1 MANMDIQTVIN
12 DLNRRFAAPLPE
24 FYLRRI
30 IFWHDE
36 DKEFEDK
43 LDDIA
48 INDVK
53 IVRLTGNNTFA
64 VKKIIHD
71 DRTSN
76 LLIYNPLSFDFPDE
90 DWLMDAKLYS
100 EEFRAD
106 LLSMWMD
113 EMQISSTP
121 SMRKQVKA
129 YRKFF
134 NAQTRRAKIMAQ
146 SKTPTTPA
154 QLHLAV
160 MAAISGA
167 RTATPSDILRCVLIA
182 GLNEETNAIYQDFIT
197 YGAKDAF
204 WQMVNQGTGYFEDTC
219 KLSRLAIHILL
230 TASTRS
236 MRVELLKGLNL
247 LISVPHQSYCYDFV
261 SDWSH
266 SEENEELY
274 QIARAVE
281 EEAKLALRFSNYEV
295 SDIVDT
301 EIFPCINEVILS
313 KIMTDI
319 SNHLIDIDKINAVVE
334 KRRTFIWY
342 DEVRNYYEGIQQ
354 IANMQAFYREHSA
367 GFHLTSAKAIW
378 KAYTE
383 EYYKMDEY
391 YRGFHLCFQ
400 RSLMLS
406 NPELDDLFKHIVDV
420 VEGLYTN
427 WFLGELGRNWS
438 DICAD
443 DLESQGRISEIPQQV
458 NFYSNRIKNADSR
471 YFVIISDAL
480 RYEVAVSLT
489 EQLQREAQ
497 CQVKLDSMEAV
508 FPTITKFGMAALLP
522 HSSLSVEYKNEERL
536 VVLADGQSTESTN
549 RDSVLKKALSNSIA
563 LQYKNIIGMKR
574 ADRQALVKGMD
585 VVYIYHDKIDEVAH
599 NSEAG
604 VFAACDDAIQELKNL
619 IRIIVNEF
627 GAANIIIT
635 ADHGFLYTF
644 SPLTEE
650 SKVGK
655 SDFNGM
661 DIEYGRRY
669 AIMQKG
675 ANLEYLTP
683 VKFNC
688 GSEMYDGYAPR
699 ESIRIKMNGGG
710 LNFVHGGISLQEMV
724 VPVIEYHHLR
734 NSSAEYQRNRQKYD
748 TRPVQV
754 NLLSATRK
762 ISNMIFSLNFY
773 QTEAV
778 GGVRESATYNAYFTD
793 AEGRTISDIQKIIAD
808 KTSDNAQ
815 DRTFRCCFN
824 LKSLQYDSR
833 ATYYLIIQE
842 ESGLLAPQRI
852 EFQIDIAF
860 AVEGNNFFD

>member
-1 MANMDIQTVIN
+1 MDADKVIQ

-36 DKEFEDK
+36 DGEFEDK
-43 LDDIA
+43 LDDVV
-48 INDVK
+48 INGVT

-64 VKKIIHD
+64 VKKLIHD

-76 LLIYNPLSFDFPDE
+76 LLIYNPLAIDNPDN

-106 LLSMWMD
+106 LISMWMD
-113 EMQISSTP
+113 EMEIVSTP
-121 SMRKQVKA
+121 AMRKQVKE

-134 NAQTRRAKIMAQ
+134 NAQSRRAKIMAQ
-146 SKTPTTPA
+146 SSIPSTPV
-154 QLHLAV
+154 QLQKAV
-160 MAAISGA
+160 MAALCGIKA
-167 RTATPSDILRCVLIA
+167 AVPSDILRCVLSA
-182 GLNEETNAIYQDFIT
+182 GLDDDFNSIYQDFIT

-204 WQMVNQGTGYFEDTC
+204 WQMAYQGTGYFEDEP
-219 KLSRLAIHILL
+219 SIHRLAVHILL

-236 MRVELLKGLNL
+236 MRVELLKGLDL

-266 SEENEELY
+266 SDENDKLY
-274 QIARAVE
+274 QIARRVE
-281 EEAKLALRFSNYEV
+281 EEAKLTMRFSNYEI
-295 SDIVDT
+295 SDIADT
-301 EIFPCINEVILS
+301 ECFPCINEVILT

-319 SNHLIDIDKINAVVE
+319 SNHLIDPVKITAIVE
-334 KRRTFIWY
+334 KRRAFIWY
-342 DEVRNYYEGIQQ
+342 DEVKNYYEGIQF
-354 IANMQAFYREHSA
+354 IANMQSFYKEHSG
-367 GFHLTSAKAIW
+367 GFHLTNAKAIW
-378 KAYTE
+378 KEYTT

-400 RSLMLS
+400 RSLMQS
-406 NPELDDLFKHIVDV
+406 NPELDDMFKHIVSV

-427 WFLGELGRNWS
+427 WFLGELGTNWS
-438 DICAD
+438 NICAD
-443 DLESQGRISEIPQQV
+443 DLAVYGKIPEISQQV
-458 NFYSNRIKNADSR
+458 DFYNHRIKNADAR

-497 CQVKLDSMEAV
+497 CQVKLDSMQGV

-536 VVLADGQSTESTN
+536 VVLADGQSTESNN
-549 RDSVLKKALSNSIA
+549 RDRVLKGANPNSIA
-563 LQYKNIIGMKR
+563 LHYKNIIGMKR
-574 ADRQALVKGMD
+574 ADRQELVKGMD
-585 VVYIYHDKIDEVAH
+585 VVYIYHDEIDEAAH
-599 NSEAG
+599 GNESD
-604 VFAACDDAIQELKNL
+604 VFFACDEAIQELKNL
-619 IRIIVNEF
+619 VRVIVNDF

-635 ADHGFLYTF
+635 ADHGFLYTY
-644 SPLTEE
+644 SPLAEDN
-650 SKVGK
+650 KVDKTG
-655 SDFNGM
+655 FNGQ
-661 DIEYGRRY
+661 DVEYGRRY
-669 AIMQKG
+669 AIMRKG
-675 ANLEYLTP
+675 ASPEYLTP

-688 GSEMYDGYAPR
+688 GSDQFDGFAPR

-748 TRPVQV
+748 TKPVQV
-754 NLLSATRK
+754 NLLSANRK

-773 QTEAV
+773 QSEAV
-778 GGVRESATYNAYFTD
+778 SGNRESAVYNAYFTD
-793 AEGRTISDIQKIIAD
+793 VNGRTISDIQKIIAD
-808 KTSDNAQ
+808 KSSANAQ
-815 DRTFRCCFN
+815 ERTFRCTFN
-824 LKSLQYDSR
+824 LKLLQYSSTE
-833 ATYYLIIQE
+833 TYYLIIQE
-842 ESGLLAPQRI
+842 ESGLIAPQRI

-860 AVEGNNFFD
+860 SVGGNNFFD